1 MIPEGVRRNG
11 LGAVTVVGVV
21 AAVVVVILAG
31 ARPSV
36 AAPIG
41 ALLSGLVAMSTGA
54 MLLLPGKR
62 RAASRSSMVLIGLS
76 ILIWG
81 VGQLLVAYEI
91 AAHGGDRPSV
101 SEVFTLIAAPLAIA
115 SMVQAIR
122 TRAGGIDVAR
132 MGLDALLLG
141 TAATFL
147 LWRLIFERR
156 LFTEEFGPGES
167 LVTLSIVLAECTL
180 VALVT
185 LVFLRDLAKGLLVVV
200 IGVLAFTV
208 ADLTAERGAG
218 PLGAPWPWQAAV
230 IWCLALPTVALG
242 VRLFAPAGGAAVT
255 TLRGRDLQRADA
267 RVGFATTIGS
277 LLMLIGALATV
288 LYQRRFDHVTVA
300 ILLIVIVIVVAA
312 AREIAVSMQRQSL
325 LRALSDLAFRDP
337 LTGLGNRRALT
348 DRLAVLDALGETGV
362 LTLDLDGFKEV
373 NDVLGHARGDELLV
387 SVAEHLKQ
395 CLPVGAQVFRIGGDE
410 FAVLVPGSPH
420 RSKMVAE
427 RLLSAV
433 RASASSVPGVDAVQ
447 TSASVGVAQRG
458 VDPVS
463 PAAADSLSGLVESAV
478 ALRAAKE
485 AGRDRI
491 ETYDGPVA
499 AAHRRRLLVERQLRE
514 AITAG
519 AVLPH
524 YQPIVDLQTGLVAGF
539 EALARWDD
547 SLLGPVGPDE
557 FIAVAERCGL
567 IVALGAGIL
576 RQCIEDV
583 SALHRDHPG
592 LGAMRVSVNVSVAQ
606 LRRPGFAEAVLAEL
620 DEGHLGPHSIAI
632 EVTESL
638 FIDIYDF
645 AVRQLRKL
653 RAAGVVVAIDD
664 FGSGYSSLAYL
675 SRMPADILK
684 IDRALTAQ
692 LLFDERS
699 RAVFR
704 SITTLAISLPLKVVV
719 EGVETADVHELV
731 RDLGGDYGQG
741 WLYGAAVPAADMPI
755 TVGAISAK
763 AQGIRLPRA

>member
-1 MIPEGVRRNG
+1 MFPEGVRRNG
-11 LGAVTVVGVV
+11 LGAMTVVGVV
-21 AAVVVVILAG
+21 AAVVVVILAS

-41 ALLSGLVAMSTGA
+41 ALLAGLVAMSTGA

-76 ILIWG
+76 ILVWG
-81 VGQLLVAYEI
+81 VGQLLVAYEL
-91 AAHGGDRPSV
+91 AAHGAVRPGV

-122 TRAGGIDVAR
+122 TRASGIDVAR

-141 TAATFL
+141 TVATFL

-156 LFTEEFGPGES
+156 LFTEQFGPGES

-218 PLGAPWPWQAAV
+218 PVGATWPWQAAV

-242 VRLFAPAGGAAVT
+242 VRLFAPVAGAAVT

-288 LYQRRFDHVTVA
+288 LYQRRFDDVTIA
-300 ILLIVIVIVVAA
+300 ILLIVIMVSA
-312 AREIAVSMQRQSL
+312 AREIVVSMQRQSL

-463 PAAADSLSGLVESAV
+463 PAGADSLSGLVESAV

-557 FIAVAERCGL
+557 FIPVAERCGL
-567 IVALGAGIL
+567 IVALGASIL

-583 SALHRDHPG
+583 SALHRDHPD

-606 LRRPGFAEAVLAEL
+606 LRRPGFAEEVLAEL
-620 DEGHLGPHSIAI
+620 DEHRLGPHSIAI

-638 FIDIYDF
+638 FIDTYDP

-704 SITTLAISLPLKVVV
+704 SITTLAISLPLKVIV

-741 WLYGAAVPAADMPI
+741 WLYGAAVPAAEMPI
-755 TVGAISAK
+755 IVGAITAK
-763 AQGIRLPRA
+763 AQGVRSPGA